1 MQLRRSGAAEGT
13 ADSTASGAA
22 SARRRWQSSFQLA
35 FGAVQ
40 ELLWSSALADRDRVF
55 NSVRAVSWRAR
66 DVRPTAPSV
75 PSADMRCSF
84 VFLQNGMVVSA
95 TTSEDEKGKQIPYYC
110 NRRKERNDR
119 NPARSRTL
127 EATT

>member
-1 MQLRRSGAAEGT
+1 MGGRDGGGGS
-13 ADSTASGAA
+13 
-22 SARRRWQSSFQLA
+22 SARAVVEAAAHAVACGWRPWLEWWRRLGRRLGVGS
-35 FGAVQ
+35 GGGVG
-40 ELLWSSALADRDRVF
+40 DRQ
-55 NSVRAVSWRAR
+55 VSK
-66 DVRPTAPSV
+66 PTAPSV
-75 PSADMRCSF
+75 PSADMRWSF